1 MILLPESEGSNVPA
15 KRGACSPIRAW
26 QLISRLTPANQRKL
40 QAESQR
46 APAGILVA
54 RPLER
59 IALPIINAGGPKP
72 PPLFRIIVVLSGI
85 LARTMREIVR

>member
-1 MILLPESEGSNVPA
+1 MILLPDSEGSNVLDL
-15 KRGACSPIRAW
+15 RGACSPIRAW
-26 QLISRLTPANQRKL
+26 QSISRLTPANQRKL

-59 IALPIINAGGPKP
+59 IALPIYAARPKP
-72 PPLFRIIVVLSGI
+72 PSLFR
-85 LARTMREIVR
+85 